1 MFYYNFVKILGVVL
15 IFEVFMCVVVLEIL
29 LVEIVYFVSIVIY
42 IFVIRKIFIR
52 GWRRRG
58 VWDEGLFFVIEI
70 IGMFGFKDIFFNERE
85 G

>member
-1 MFYYNFVKILGVVL
+1 MFYYNFVKILGFVL

-58 VWDEGLFFVIEI
+58 VWDEGLFC
-70 IGMFGFKDIFFNERE
+70 FKDVFFNERE